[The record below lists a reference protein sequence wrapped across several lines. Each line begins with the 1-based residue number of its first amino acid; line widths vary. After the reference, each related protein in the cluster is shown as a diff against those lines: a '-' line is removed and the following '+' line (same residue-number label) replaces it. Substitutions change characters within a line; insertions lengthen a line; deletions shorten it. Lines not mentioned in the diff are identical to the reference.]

1 MSITDIDQ
9 NLTTQQQSIIDAVQ
23 AAEAATTADMSD
35 RDKYGVLFD
44 HGLAWVNF
52 PVGDGGLGVST
63 SLREFAAQQVAKA
76 GLQPPPRGSN
86 TIGFGMAAPT
96 IVAYGNAEQRAV
108 LRKIYT
114 LETIFCQLFS
124 EPGAG
129 SDLAA
134 VATRAVRDADGFV
147 INGQK
152 VWTSSAHLADMAIL
166 VARTDT
172 EIPKHQGLSYFL
184 LDMHAPGVEVR
195 GLRQITGEAEFNEV
209 FLTDVRIPAGF
220 MLGEP
225 GEGWKISNTTLNN
238 ERVAIGGGNP
248 REAGMIAEV
257 AKTWRENPTYRDPLL
272 HDELIRLWVEVEA
285 SRIMSERLSQK
296 LAAGQPGPEGAGAK
310 LAFATNNQQLSG
322 LEIALTGVDGLRYDA
337 YEMRRPV
344 SVSMTGRIPGYRY
357 LRAKGNSIEGG
368 TSEIIRNIISERV
381 LGLPGEHRVDKDVAF
396 KDLPK

>member
-1 MSITDIDQ
+1 MNTTDNAQ
-9 NLTTQQQSIIDAVQ
+9 ELTAEQQTIVDAVNA
-23 AAEAATTADMSD
+23 AAEATTAEMSD
-35 RDKYGVLFD
+35 SERYGVQFD

-63 SLREFAAQQVAKA
+63 SLRDFATEKMAQAN
-76 GLQPPPRGSN
+76 LQPPPRGAN

-96 IVAYGNAEQRAV
+96 IVAYGDDAQRAV

-134 VATRAVRDADGFV
+134 VATRAVPSEDGYTL
-147 INGQK
+147 NGQK

-172 EIPKHQGLSYFL
+172 DLPKHQGLSYFL

-209 FLTDVRIPAGF
+209 FLTDVKITADS

-225 GEGWKISNTTLNN
+225 GQGWKIANTTLNN

-248 REAGMIAEV
+248 REGGMIAQV
-257 AKTWRENPTYRDPLL
+257 AKTWRDNPEHRDPLL

-285 SRIMSERLSQK
+285 SRMMGERLSQK
-296 LAAGQPGPEGAGAK
+296 LAVGQPGPEGSGAK
-310 LAFATNNQQLSG
+310 LAFATNNQELSG
-322 LEIALTGVDGLRYDA
+322 LEIALGGVDGLRYDT

-344 SVSMTGRIPGYRY
+344 EHSMFARIPGYRY

-368 TSEIIRNIISERV
+368 TSEIIRNIIAERV